1 MKNAVRDPFGK
12 IHIVQRRKKP
22 EAKKDKK
29 KVQKDRNVSESI
41 NVTEIKMHRHYLG
54 KRFLEIQMYFLHTY

>member
-1 MKNAVRDPFGK
+1 MLFEIHLGK
-12 IHIVQRRKKP
+12 YTLYKEEKSQRQKRT
-22 EAKKDKK
+22 K